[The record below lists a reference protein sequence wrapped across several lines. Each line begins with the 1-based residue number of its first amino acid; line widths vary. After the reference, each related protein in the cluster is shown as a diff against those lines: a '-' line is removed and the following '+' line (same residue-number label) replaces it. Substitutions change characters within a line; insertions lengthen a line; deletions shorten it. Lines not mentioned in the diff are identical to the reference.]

1 MKNKKVGVTT
11 KPVIIPSTKT
21 EKSTTSSQTA
31 ISNIHCYACEME
43 NDIKEAEI
51 GNSLRW
57 VLKLNF

>member
-11 KPVIIPSTKT
+11 KPAIMKT

>member
-1 MKNKKVGVTT
+1 MKNKKVGVKT
-11 KPVIIPSTKT
+11 KAAITSTKT
-21 EKSTTSSQTA
+21 EKSTASSQTN

-57 VLKLNF
+57 VLKLKL